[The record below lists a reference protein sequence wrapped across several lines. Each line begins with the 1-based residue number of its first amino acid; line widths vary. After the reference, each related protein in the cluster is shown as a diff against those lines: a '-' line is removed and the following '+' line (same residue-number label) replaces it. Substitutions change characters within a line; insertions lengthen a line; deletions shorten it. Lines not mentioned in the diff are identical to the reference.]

1 MSGMLV
7 KHRLDLVAGLCDG
20 ILTAL
25 ILAGGTLLQA
35 ESSMSL
41 GLALRIAAAASVA
54 GAFIFFVAHY
64 ADLRKE
70 LVDAER
76 QLNVLEHGRFASTR
90 LGKAVLWDALVSA
103 LINSM
108 CSFIGALIPL
118 LASMIPAGP
127 AWLGGAVALAAL
139 VLLGF
144 LLGRAAYGSALSW
157 AVGLGVAG
165 VIVAYIGMKL
175 RIV

>member
-25 ILAGGTLLQA
+25 ILAGGALFHSEPFL
-35 ESSMSL
+35 SL
-41 GLALRIAAAASVA
+41 GLAFRIAAAAAVA

-70 LVDAER
+70 LVDSER
-76 QLNVLEHGRFASTR
+76 QLNLLERGRFATTQ
-90 LGKAVLWDALVSA
+90 LGKTVLWESLVSA
-103 LINSM
+103 IVDSV
-108 CSFIGALIPL
+108 CTFIGALIPL
-118 LASMIPAGP
+118 LASMIPRGP
-127 AWLGGAVALAAL
+127 AWLGGVIAIAALA
-139 VLLGF
+139 LLGF
-144 LLGRAAYGSALSW
+144 FLGRAASGSAMRW
-157 AVGLGVAG
+157 AIGLTVAG